1 VTTWCLHL
9 RLLPGSMPARCP
21 AGRRGGFVSSSS
33 SRSSSS
39 SSSSLGASACLAC
52 HDTHPRSPKW
62 RPPGLGSSL
71 PKKSQMGRGVGRQ
84 GRGNFLHKHYQPHEH
99 PRQVQ
104 SARTKAASAL
114 AVSGRFFSRATA
126 SAVSPSAAV
135 AVKSMSR
142 QSRRAAQQQAGHQHM
157 YTSVERTRA
166 TRAACKQG

>member
-1 VTTWCLHL
+1 MDLWCLHL
-9 RLLPGSMPARCP
+9 RLLPGSMPVRCP
-21 AGRRGGFVSSSS
+21 ASRLGGIARS
-33 SRSSSS
+33 SSSS

-52 HDTHPRSPKW
+52 HDAHPRSPKW
-62 RPPGLGSSL
+62 RPPGLGSGL
-71 PKKSQMGRGVGRQ
+71 PQKSQMGRGVGRQ

-114 AVSGRFFSRATA
+114 AVLGRFFSRATA